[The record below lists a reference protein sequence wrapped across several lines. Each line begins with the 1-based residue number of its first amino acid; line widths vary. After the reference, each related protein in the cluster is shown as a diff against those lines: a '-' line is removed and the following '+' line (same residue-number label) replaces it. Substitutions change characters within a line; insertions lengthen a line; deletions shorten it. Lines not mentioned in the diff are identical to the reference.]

1 MKIPS
6 ERFVWACFAFVLTG
20 QAGFFVVLRGSARA
34 NSLPLLSCRGRIRLA
49 RAGFARNRV
58 YASRVYEESG
68 LREPG
73 MSDADSRKLSLSARL
88 RHVCGRFA
96 AETQLIRIQ
105 RACIQHAHS

>member
-20 QAGFFVVLRGSARA
+20 QAGFFCAARFGALTRCLCCHAVFASGLRK
-34 NSLPLLSCRGRIRLA
+34 
-49 RAGFARNRV
+49 
-58 YASRVYEESG
+58 SG
-68 LREPG
+68 LRKPDLREPG

-96 AETQLIRIQ
+96 AETQLIRDRHVCCRRFCIQ